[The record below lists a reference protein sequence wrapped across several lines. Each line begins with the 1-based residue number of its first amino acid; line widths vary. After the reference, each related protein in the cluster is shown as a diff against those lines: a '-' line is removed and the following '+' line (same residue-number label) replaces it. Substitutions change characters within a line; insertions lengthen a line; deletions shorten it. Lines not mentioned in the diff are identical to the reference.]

1 MDKLLIII
9 PFYNVENQ
17 IQECI
22 EGILQ
27 QTYQNFHLVLVNDA
41 STDGT
46 LDIVKD
52 YLSNPKITLLEN
64 EENRGCYYSVN
75 KALYEFKD
83 RDWDYFHYHGSDD
96 VSTLDRFE
104 KVIEFLQQDTK
115 MLGCK
120 TTYIRVHYD
129 TKEIAIE
136 NGKQHITTSE
146 GISFISRQ
154 SFEQLGYYD
163 NTKFSG
169 DTDYWWRLEHYCVL
183 NGYKVGEHREV
194 MYVAYLRDKGENLT
208 IKHPITSRQRYYKK
222 IQGDI
227 YEMSKINNFYREK
240 FD

>member
-83 RDWDYFHYHGSDD
+83 RDWDYFHYHGGDD
-96 VSTLDRFE
+96 VSVLDRFE
-104 KVIEFLQQDTK
+104 KIKDFLSEDDK
-115 MLGCK
+115 LLGCK
-120 TTYIRVHYD
+120 TTFVRVNFN
-129 TKEIAIE
+129 TKEIALE

-146 GISFISRQ
+146 GISFISKHA
-154 SFEQLGYYD
+154 FKKLGYYD
-163 NTKFSG
+163 NTKF
-169 DTDYWWRLEHYCVL
+169 
-183 NGYKVGEHREV
+183 
-194 MYVAYLRDKGENLT
+194 
-208 IKHPITSRQRYYKK
+208 
-222 IQGDI
+222 
-227 YEMSKINNFYREK
+227 
-240 FD
+240 